1 MWVCYTGEL
10 VIFLS
15 LQAHACVY
23 VPKFIDLVSNDVF
36 QYIDSL
42 LGVTKRIEMF
52 GGSTQAYGD

>member
-15 LQAHACVY
+15 LQAH